1 METRL
6 KKGEMERIRECMVL
20 IHAYWLL
27 VVEMGKRYQV
37 VLPCFFFFFEKC
49 GLALLWSDQL
59 AISIISYSLNHI
71 LCSCE
76 DVECG
81 DQWFFSGINGYL
93 EEKNKKKTW

>member
-1 METRL
+1 MY
-6 KKGEMERIRECMVL
+6 GFNSC
-20 IHAYWLL
+20 LL
-27 VVEMGKRYQV
+27 VACCGNGQEISGGLALV
-37 VLPCFFFFFEKC
+37 FFFEKC

>member
-1 METRL
+1 MY
-6 KKGEMERIRECMVL
+6 GFNSC
-20 IHAYWLL
+20 LL
-27 VVEMGKRYQV
+27 VACCGNGQEISGG
-37 VLPCFFFFFEKC
+37 LALLFFLFEKC
-49 GLALLWSDQL
+49 SLALLWSDQL